1 MKMTER
7 KQLVPTEKYL
17 TTGSH
22 IGTIFKN
29 GDMMRFIFK
38 KRKDGLFVLDVENID
53 KRIQV
58 AAQFLSQFP
67 HQRIAVVARRL
78 YSQTAAKK
86 FSELL
91 GCTALTG
98 RFVPGTFTNPM
109 QKKFVEPSVVI
120 VTDPEA
126 DSQAVTEA
134 TRQRIPVVAL
144 ASTHNSLKFVDL
156 AIPINN
162 RGRKSLALVFWALA
176 RELLKSHGDIKS
188 DSDFSTGMEAFEYQA
203 QAGGEEN
210 GEEDAVRQAIQESQR
225 LRRKAFGKRRPP
237 RPEGGRFRT
246 FRKEA

>member
-1 MKMTER
+1 MAEK

-22 IGTIFKN
+22 IGTVFKN

-58 AAQFLSQFP
+58 SAQFLSQFP
-67 HQRIAVVARRL
+67 QSRIAVASRRL
-78 YSQTAAKK
+78 YSQAPAKK
-86 FSELL
+86 FAELI
-91 GCTALTG
+91 GCRAITG
-98 RFVPGTFTNPM
+98 RFIPGTFTNPT
-109 QKKFVEPSVVI
+109 QKNFLEPSVVI

-126 DSQAVTEA
+126 DSQAVMEA
-134 TRQRIPVVAL
+134 TKQRIPVVAL

-156 AIPINN
+156 AVPINN

-176 RELLKSHGDIKS
+176 RELLKLNGDIKS
-188 DSDFSTGMEAFEYQA
+188 DADFTSTIEEFEYHSQ
-203 QAGGEEN
+203 GGAEEN

-225 LRRKAFGKRRPP
+225 LRRKSFGRRRTPSP
-237 RPEGGRFRT
+237 GGGRFRT
-246 FRKEA
+246 FRKEP

>member
-1 MKMTER
+1 MTEK

-53 KRIQV
+53 KRIQT
-58 AAQFLSQFP
+58 AALFLSQFP
-67 HQRIAVVARRL
+67 HQRIAVVGRRL
-78 YSQTAAKK
+78 YSQAPAKK
-86 FSELL
+86 FSDLL
-91 GCTALTG
+91 GCHALTG
-98 RFVPGTFTNPM
+98 RFVPGTFTNPL
-109 QKKFVEPSVVI
+109 QKKFVEPAVVI

-134 TRQRIPVVAL
+134 TKQRIPVVAL
-144 ASTHNSLKFVDL
+144 ASTHNSLKYVDL

-176 RELLKSHGDIKS
+176 RELLKLHGDIKS
-188 DSDFSTGMEAFEYQA
+188 DADFSTGMEAFEHQS
-203 QAGGEEN
+203 GSGSEEN

-225 LRRKAFGKRRPP
+225 LRRRAFGKRRPP
-237 RPEGGRFRT
+237 RTEGSRFRT
-246 FRKEA
+246 FRKEP

>member
-1 MKMTER
+1 MTER

-53 KRIQV
+53 KRIQA

-67 HQRIAVVARRL
+67 KQKMVVVARRL

-86 FSELL
+86 FAELL
-91 GCTALTG
+91 GCMAITG
-98 RFVPGTFTNPM
+98 RFVPGTFTNPR
-109 QKKFVEPSVVI
+109 QKNFLEPSVVI

-126 DSQAVTEA
+126 DNQAVTEA
-134 TRQRIPVVAL
+134 TKQRIPILAL

-162 RGRKSLALVFWALA
+162 RGRKSLALVFWVLC
-176 RELLKSHGDIKS
+176 RELLKLHDEIKS
-188 DSDFSTGMEAFEYQA
+188 DDAFTASPEEFEYQS
-203 QAGGEEN
+203 QGSSEEN
-210 GEEDAVRQAIQESQR
+210 GEEAAVRQAIQESQR
-225 LRRKAFGKRRPP
+225 LRRKAFGRRRPP
-237 RPEGGRFRT
+237 SSEGRFRT
-246 FRKEA
+246 FRKDR